1 MKQEKTVPK
10 TIKVIGI
17 VCSLVMIK
25 IGVLALGSNGELWQV
40 AGYGGIGLLGLIYM
54 LSLRTKPK
62 LSEYRESKSIFDE

>member
-1 MKQEKTVPK
+1 MKQDKTVPK

-17 VCSLVMIK
+17 ICSLFMICMG
-25 IGVLALGSNGELWQV
+25 ILALGPNGKLWQV

-62 LSEYRESKSIFDE
+62 FNEYRESKSIFDE